1 MKNETKTTLSCMNN
15 SRGLQ
20 VKGLNGYTL
29 SIGIGSGHY
38 CENFTLAYDVEA
50 NAYKPTSTM
59 EVAIMSED
67 GTFVCLPYD
76 VAAHVPAS
84 NLGRL
89 IGAVETHD
97 WERVCSLCNENSDD
111 SANKFPKKV

>member
-1 MKNETKTTLSCMNN
+1 MNIETKTTLNCMTN
-15 SRGLQ
+15 SRGFQ

-38 CENFTLAYDVEA
+38 CENYNLAYNAEA

-67 GTFVCLPYD
+67 GTFVCLPWD

-89 IGAVETHD
+89 IAAVEDHN
-97 WERVCSLCNENSDD
+97 WERVCNLCYQDIDD
-111 SANKFPKKV
+111 VYNKFPKKD